1 MQQQQQQQSRPK
13 PPSRLGP
20 TRKSSFSLQRSASIT
35 APLVSSQTGST
46 KPPAAQRTSKTHQ
59 RLVELPSD
67 PQTRPLPTEGGEDD
81 AIHGYETD
89 AGVVRENKSAA
100 ERMTKAERRRAG
112 CRRITAYWLA
122 DGFRMKLLANFLKR
136 EHNVVPRSFDEV
148 LYVMYH
154 LPLLPGY
161 GPAAKVRS
169 SVPAPSHTRRL
180 TRMSQAEE
188 DGYTGSYFVPGR
200 SPENGFW
207 RDDGYIAGH
216 SPPAP
221 RREPEDSEVEGESRD
236 RGRSVG
242 SAETPALAPP
252 ELTFTPASAG
262 TLPVSEPR
270 TPVLAPGDDAAEIVF
285 FAYGVVVF
293 FGFEEMQER
302 YILEDVHGA
311 GALKGARAEGE
322 WEVEEC
328 HFAYDPTITYP
339 RIYND
344 FFTFKSPSHLLTLSL
359 SHALAQST
367 LLAHYESQAHAILQH
382 PRTQALP
389 RTLALT
395 GKLALSRRDAM
406 RLTGKLFALRRDVV
420 LGRNVLDVPGI
431 FWEEASLRALY
442 EAGRAYFEIAERVEG
457 LNERIS
463 GANDLLDAIHE
474 HLNSNAMERITWIII
489 GLIVVAILVELGEI
503 IARLAVHTTVRS
515 GAGGGRRVTAFV
527 STLATRAMSA
537 LAA

>member
-13 PPSRLGP
+13 LPPRLAP
-20 TRKSSFSLQRSASIT
+20 ARKSSFSLQRSSSIA
-35 APLVSSQTGST
+35 APLASSQTGST

-89 AGVVRENKSAA
+89 AGVRVRENKSAA

-122 DGFRMKLLANFLKR
+122 DSFRMKLLANFLKR
-136 EHNVVPRSFDEV
+136 EHNVVPRSFDEA

-161 GPAAKVRS
+161 GPGAKVRS

-188 DGYTGSYFVPGR
+188 DGYTGSYFIPGR
-200 SPENGFW
+200 SPEVGFW
-207 RDDGYIAGH
+207 RDDGYIAGQ
-216 SPPAP
+216 SPPTT
-221 RREPEDSEVEGESRD
+221 RREPEESEVDGESRD
-236 RGRSVG
+236 RGLSVDT
-242 SAETPALAPP
+242 AETPVLVAQEPA
-252 ELTFTPASAG
+252 FTPLSAAQ
-262 TLPVSEPR
+262 PPASEPR

-285 FAYGVVVF
+285 FAYGVAVF
-293 FGFEEMQER
+293 FGFDEMEER
-302 YILEDVHGA
+302 HILEDVHGA
-311 GALKGARAEGE
+311 GAVKGARQEAE

-328 HFAYDPTITYP
+328 HFAFDPTITYP

-389 RTLALT
+389 RTMALT

-431 FWEEASLRALY
+431 FWEEASLHALY
-442 EAGRAYFEIAERVEG
+442 DAGRAYFEIGERVEG
-457 LNERIS
+457 LNGRIS
-463 GANDLLDAIHE
+463 GANDLLDAIHQ
-474 HLNSNAMERITWIII
+474 HLNNNAMARITWIII
-489 GLIVVAILVELGEI
+489 GYASRPPLPLN
-503 IARLAVHTTVRS
+503 
-515 GAGGGRRVTAFV
+515 
-527 STLATRAMSA
+527 
-537 LAA
+537 

>member
-180 TRMSQAEE
+180 SRMSQAEE

-216 SPPAP
+216 SPPGP

-242 SAETPALAPP
+242 IRGD
-252 ELTFTPASAG
+252 AG
-262 TLPVSEPR
+262 TR
-270 TPVLAPGDDAAEIVF
+270 AAGPHVYACIVF

-328 HFAYDPTITYP
+328 HFAYDP
-339 RIYND
+339 ND
-344 FFTFKSPSHLLTLSL
+344 HLPAHLQRLFQQPQMRLSAFKSPSHLLTLSL

-515 GAGGGRRVTAFV
+515 GAGGGRRMTTFV
-527 STLATRAMSA
+527 SALATRAMSA

>member
-1 MQQQQQQQSRPK
+1 M
-13 PPSRLGP
+13 
-20 TRKSSFSLQRSASIT
+20 ASQ
-35 APLVSSQTGST
+35 AGST

-67 PQTRPLPTEGGEDD
+67 PQTRPLPTEGGDDD

-89 AGVVRENKSAA
+89 AGVRVRENKSAA

-136 EHNVVPRSFDEV
+136 EHNVVPRSFDEA

-188 DGYTGSYFVPGR
+188 DGYTGSYFIPGR

-216 SPPAP
+216 SPPAV
-221 RREPEDSEVEGESRD
+221 RREPEESVDGESRD
-236 RGRSVG
+236 RGMSVEPT
-242 SAETPALAPP
+242 ETPALVAQEIAFTPAPPAAPP
-252 ELTFTPASAG
+252 EG
-262 TLPVSEPR
+262 EER

-285 FAYGVVVF
+285 FAYGVAVF
-293 FGFEEMQER
+293 FGFDEMDER

-311 GALKGARAEGE
+311 GAIKGGRQEGE

-328 HFAYDPTITYP
+328 HFAFDPTITYP

-367 LLAHYESQAHAILQH
+367 LLAHYESQASAILQH

-389 RTLALT
+389 RTLART

-431 FWEEASLRALY
+431 FWEEASLHALY
-442 EAGRAYFEIAERVEG
+442 DAGRAYFEIGERVEG

-463 GANDLLDAIHE
+463 GANDLLDAIHQ
-474 HLNSNAMERITWIII
+474 HLNNSAMERITWIII

-503 IARLAVHTTVRS
+503 IARLAVHTTTRS
-515 GAGGGRRVTAFV
+515 GGGGGRVTAFF
-527 STLATRAMSA
+527 SALATRAMSA
-537 LAA
+537 LVARK

>member
-1 MQQQQQQQSRPK
+1 MQQQQQSRPK
-13 PPSRLGP
+13 PPPRLGP
-20 TRKSSFSLQRSASIT
+20 TRKSSFSLQRTASIT

-100 ERMTKAERRRAG
+100 ERMTKAERRSAG

-242 SAETPALAPP
+242 SAETPALVPP
-252 ELTFTPASAG
+252 DLTFTPASTGA
-262 TLPVSEPR
+262 LPASEPR

-302 YILEDVHGA
+302 YILEDVDGA
-311 GALKGARAEGE
+311 GALKGVRAEGE

-457 LNERIS
+457 LNERIG

-515 GAGGGRRVTAFV
+515 GAGGGRRVTTFV
-527 STLATRAMSA
+527 SALATRAMSA

>member
-20 TRKSSFSLQRSASIT
+20 TRRDQASIT
-35 APLVSSQTGST
+35 TPLVSSQTGST

-67 PQTRPLPTEGGEDD
+67 PQTRPLPTEGGDDD

-221 RREPEDSEVEGESRD
+221 RREPDDSEVEGESRD

-242 SAETPALAPP
+242 SAETPVLVPP
-252 ELTFTPASAG
+252 DLTFTPASAG
-262 TLPVSEPR
+262 ALPASEPR

-302 YILEDVHGA
+302 HILEDVH
-311 GALKGARAEGE
+311 EGE

-515 GAGGGRRVTAFV
+515 GAGGGRRVTTFV
-527 STLATRAMSA
+527 STMATRAISA